1 MGKLTKITGAE
12 LAKIILGKTLTVPD
26 MHALLRKAH
35 PGYDPESLWVAL
47 KTLEG
52 SPNCRMETSRCGQ
65 YRAYCLRSVS
75 DRFYERSAAVT
86 GRSAEGKSRMPIRF
100 SEAELAYITRY
111 NEFDRLL
118 RAARAH

>member
-35 PGYDPESLWVAL
+35 PEYDPECLWIAL

-52 SPNCRMETSRCGQ
+52 SPNCRMETSLRGTH
-65 YRAYCLRSVS
+65 RAYHLHSVS
-75 DRFYERSAAVT
+75 DRFFERSVVVNRRTVA
-86 GRSAEGKSRMPIRF
+86 GKSRALLSF

-118 RAARAH
+118 RAARTH